1 MSGDYVSKNYIV
13 KNDGEDARKIYPNN
27 KALKYN
33 KTANDVIIIG
43 IDQASYENIGQFYPY
58 DRGSIWSKTVNNLVD
73 AGVSVI
79 IFDIMFDRQT
89 KSDSIFSESIKR
101 AEDKG
106 IKVIL
111 AAAGG
116 AAHLAGVTAAHTP
129 IPVLGIPMES
139 KLSGLDSLL
148 STVQMPSGVPVAT
161 FAIGS
166 SGSKNAALFAIRI
179 IALEDNLVANKL
191 DQYIKKMEKEVPEKP
206 K

>member
-1 MSGDYVSKNYIV
+1 MSNKESPIVSIIMGSQSDWDSVKPASKILEEFSIPHECKIVSAHRTPDRHKNFATNA
-13 KNDGEDARKIYPNN
+13 KQR
-27 KALKYN
+27 
-33 KTANDVIIIG
+33 
-43 IDQASYENIGQFYPY
+43 
-58 DRGSIWSKTVNNLVD
+58 
-73 AGVSVI
+73 
-79 IFDIMFDRQT
+79 
-89 KSDSIFSESIKR
+89 
-101 AEDKG
+101 G

-129 IPVLGIPMES
+129 IPVLGLPMES

-161 FAIGS
+161 FAIGT

-179 IALEDNLVANKL
+179 IALENNLVADKL
-191 DQYIKKMEKEVPEKP
+191 AQYIKKMEKAVPENP

>member
-1 MSGDYVSKNYIV
+1 MSNKESPIVSIIMGSQSDWDSVKPASKILEEFSVPHECKIV
-13 KNDGEDARKIYPNN
+13 SAHRTPDRH
-27 KALKYN
+27 
-33 KTANDVIIIG
+33 KTFATN
-43 IDQASYENIGQFYPY
+43 A
-58 DRGSIWSKTVNNLVD
+58 K
-73 AGVSVI
+73 
-79 IFDIMFDRQT
+79 
-89 KSDSIFSESIKR
+89 KR
-101 AEDKG
+101 G

-129 IPVLGIPMES
+129 IPVLGLPMES

-179 IALEDNLVANKL
+179 IALENNLIADKL
-191 DQYIKKMEKEVPEKP
+191 AQYIKKMEKGVPENP

>member
-1 MSGDYVSKNYIV
+1 M
-13 KNDGEDARKIYPNN
+13 NN
-27 KALKYN
+27 KGIPI
-33 KTANDVIIIG
+33 VSIIMG
-43 IDQASYENIGQFYPY
+43 SQSDWDSVEPASKILDEFSIPHECKIVSAHRTP
-58 DRGSIWSKTVNNLVD
+58 DRHKDFATN
-73 AGVSVI
+73 A
-79 IFDIMFDRQT
+79 
-89 KSDSIFSESIKR
+89 KKR
-101 AEDKG
+101 G

-116 AAHLAGVTAAHTP
+116 AAHLAGVTAAHTT

-179 IALEDNLVANKL
+179 IALENNLIADKL
-191 DQYIKKMEKEVPEKP
+191 AQYIKKMEKGVPENP